1 MNEKIR
7 IFCELDEMMEP
18 NISEITLDYIQFNY
32 KNYTVFI
39 FSEEPLKVNQLDY
52 EIPFLYNE
60 KQEITIN
67 EEIDKYQFK
76 FKIESYKEDI
86 LFIYHNNS
94 YIILDDC
101 SKDNRELICE
111 IDKDQLEENLVI
123 SKNTAFKLK
132 SFHDS
137 LGTVSFNSVLDININ
152 FNISEKKDI
161 IVDITNILCEVSESG
176 ATVAY
181 ETNITDIPNMLTDFF
196 EMSFYDLLGD
206 EYING
211 SCYFKKN
218 SKDAMLFLCNII
230 GDGYLFILETE
241 NITILNDISYKY
253 NFVILPIENYDVIEV
268 VGEGTE
274 ILLTYPNILNYTI
287 EEEFTIKYIMPYPH
301 LANNIKLNSQ
311 SNATLNCSN
320 IGEVKTCSV
329 PIDHFTNKKTDYY
342 YTYHD
347 NHEN

>member
-1 MNEKIR
+1 M
-7 IFCELDEMMEP
+7 
-18 NISEITLDYIQFNY
+18 
-32 KNYTVFI
+32 
-39 FSEEPLKVNQLDY
+39 KVNQLDY
-52 EIPFLYNE
+52 KIPFLYNE

-76 FKIESYKEDI
+76 FKIESYNEDI

-132 SFHDS
+132 SFHDG

-211 SCYFKKN
+211 SCYFKKIVR
-218 SKDAMLFLCNII
+218 MLC
-230 GDGYLFILETE
+230 Y
-241 NITILNDISYKY
+241 S
-253 NFVILPIENYDVIEV
+253 FVI
-268 VGEGTE
+268 
-274 ILLTYPNILNYTI
+274 
-287 EEEFTIKYIMPYPH
+287 
-301 LANNIKLNSQ
+301 
-311 SNATLNCSN
+311 
-320 IGEVKTCSV
+320 
-329 PIDHFTNKKTDYY
+329 
-342 YTYHD
+342 
-347 NHEN
+347 